1 MYANILLAHR
11 TFLMEQA
18 EVCYLISS
26 ISPLRENVVSKGGLC
41 FVKLYQVDNLMR
53 VLCFPT
59 AGGKSVKKPRFSLR
73 GYDFVPLDVKTDN
86 LCIGEQDVSS
96 AVPSTKAS
104 QTMVAERLENVEEQ
118 TEDLAPE
125 FALPPK
131 ANTSVSE
138 LLDNLQRRGGS
149 FVRTPSLLHQHA
161 PSISIRE
168 QEVSSGV
175 PPTKASQA
183 LMDEPFENVNGQTE
197 ELPSELPCSIK
208 RPKFSVAELLEDLQV
223 TPTHQS

>member
-41 FVKLYQVDNLMR
+41 FVKLYQVDNLMH

-86 LCIGEQDVSS
+86 LCIGEQDGSS

-149 FVRTPSLLHQHA
+149 FVRTPSLVCIVLHSFFILEFLHNTYITSEYFNLVA
-161 PSISIRE
+161 PTCSKHINQGAGSFIR
-168 QEVSSGV
+168 SA
-175 PPTKASQA
+175 T
-183 LMDEPFENVNGQTE
+183 N
-197 ELPSELPCSIK
+197 
-208 RPKFSVAELLEDLQV
+208 
-223 TPTHQS
+223 